1 DSAVAM
7 KALVEYTVRQRIR
20 DVSSLSVTVEAT
32 SLQGHVRNLYVNEKN
47 LAQLQRIEIPEAWG
61 TVKVQAKGAGYAIL
75 QMSVQYNV
83 DIGKFQTEPPVR
95 AFSLYTRADFHG
107 RNQSHITYHCCQ

>member
-1 DSAVAM
+1 MNNHEDWCFGNGMLQDSAMAM

-47 LAQLQRIEIPEAWG
+47 LAQLQRIEVRMEYSMW
-61 TVKVQAKGAGYAIL
+61 Y
-75 QMSVQYNV
+75 SVCQNHRYFHCGLCFSFLTAC
-83 DIGKFQTEPPVR
+83 DFLSVR
-95 AFSLYTRADFHG
+95 
-107 RNQSHITYHCCQ
+107 